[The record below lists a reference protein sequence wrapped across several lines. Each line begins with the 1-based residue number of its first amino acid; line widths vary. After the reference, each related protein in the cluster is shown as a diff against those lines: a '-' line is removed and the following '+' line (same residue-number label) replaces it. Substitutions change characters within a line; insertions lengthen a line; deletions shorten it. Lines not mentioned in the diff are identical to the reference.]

1 MAHCNTTLAQILEI
15 FPRHEFE
22 ALSKMYPNEVK
33 MRTFSRW
40 TQFVAMLSA
49 QLAGLDSLRCITD
62 VFDTQENKLY
72 HWGIKKFSRSTLA
85 RANNQD
91 SSAKFFKEL
100 FHSLL
105 HKCKTLAPANK
116 KFKFNDIYKLYL
128 LDSNIIQLPLS
139 IFSWAQYKTEK
150 GTIKLHIGPN
160 ADGYLPE
167 LVNMTNATT
176 NDINQAKTQHFSKGS
191 LIVFDRGYNDYHW
204 FKQLTKQNIYFVTR
218 LKSNE
223 IIEDLQK
230 RPGRKSNDVI
240 EDKKVKLKNIDGTFR
255 VVHFVDS
262 DSNEEYKFLTNAH
275 HIPASTVAKLYKER
289 WQVELF
295 FKWIKQHLKI
305 KSFMGTSMNAVQT
318 QIWIALCAYLLV
330 AFLKFQNHL
339 KLSFLHILRK
349 IQANLFER
357 RDLLTLFFPYHPK
370 IPCKIKQL
378 SIFPNL

>member
-72 HWGIKKFSRSTLA
+72 HWGMKKFSRSTLA

-91 SSAKFFKEL
+91 SSATFFKEL
-100 FHSLL
+100 FYTLL

-116 KFKFNDIYKLYL
+116 KFKFNDSDKLYL
-128 LDSNIIQLPLS
+128 LDSTIIQLPLS
-139 IFSWAQYKTEK
+139 IFSWAKYKTEK
-150 GTIKLHIGPN
+150 GAIKLHIGLN

-191 LIVFDRGYNDYHW
+191 LG
-204 FKQLTKQNIYFVTR
+204 
-218 LKSNE
+218 
-223 IIEDLQK
+223 IIHK
-230 RPGRKSNDVI
+230 
-240 EDKKVKLKNIDGTFR
+240 
-255 VVHFVDS
+255 
-262 DSNEEYKFLTNAH
+262 
-275 HIPASTVAKLYKER
+275 
-289 WQVELF
+289 
-295 FKWIKQHLKI
+295 
-305 KSFMGTSMNAVQT
+305 
-318 QIWIALCAYLLV
+318 
-330 AFLKFQNHL
+330 
-339 KLSFLHILRK
+339 
-349 IQANLFER
+349 
-357 RDLLTLFFPYHPK
+357 
-370 IPCKIKQL
+370 
-378 SIFPNL
+378 

>member
-1 MAHCNTTLAQILEI
+1 MDHCNTTLAQILEI

-62 VFDTQENKLY
+62 VFDTQQNKLY
-72 HWGIKKFSRSTLA
+72 HWGMKKFSRSTLA

-91 SSAKFFKEL
+91 SSATFFKEL
-100 FHSLL
+100 FYTLL

-116 KFKFNDIYKLYL
+116 KFKFNDIDKLYL
-128 LDSNIIQLPLS
+128 LDSTIIQLPLS
-139 IFSWAQYKTEK
+139 IFSWAKYKTEK
-150 GTIKLHIGPN
+150 GAIKLHIGLN

-218 LKSNE
+218 LKSNA

-240 EDKKVKLKNIDGTFR
+240 EDKKVNLKNIDGTFR

>member
-72 HWGIKKFSRSTLA
+72 HWGMKKFSRSTLA

-91 SSAKFFKEL
+91 SSATFFKEL
-100 FHSLL
+100 FYTLL
-105 HKCKTLAPANK
+105 HKCKTLAPDNK
-116 KFKFNDIYKLYL
+116 KFKFNDIDKLYL
-128 LDSNIIQLPLS
+128 LDSTIIQLPLS
-139 IFSWAQYKTEK
+139 IFSWAKYKTEK
-150 GTIKLHIGPN
+150 GAIKLHIGLN

-218 LKSNE
+218 LKSNA
-223 IIEDLQK
+223 IIENLQK
-230 RPGRKSNDVI
+230 RPGRKSNNVI
-240 EDKKVKLKNIDGTFR
+240 EDKKVKLKNIDETFR